1 MENSAFVHLHA
12 HTAYSLLDSSNRIR
26 DYLDR
31 VKELGMTS
39 AAITDHGAMYGVV
52 EFYKYA
58 KSIGIHPVIGC
69 EVYVSTTGMQD
80 KSGRNGQYCHLVLLA
95 ESDLGYRNLVKIV
108 STGFTEGFYYRPRID
123 FGVLEQYHEGIIA
136 LSACLGGEVPKK
148 LLRGSFQEAL
158 ETASRYLA
166 LFGRDHYY
174 LELQDHGIPEQ
185 RKVNELLVRIGA
197 ELDIPLVATN
207 DVHYTR
213 REDAEAHDLLL
224 CIQTQRKLNDA
235 ERLRYEGEE
244 YYVKSPAEMEQ
255 LFSEFRGALTNTAE
269 IARRCQVEFTFHD
282 YHLPR
287 FTPPDGLSSK
297 DYFVRL
303 CEEGLVSRYPQDHE
317 RHRAQLDYELETIQK
332 MGFVDYFLITWDFIR
347 YAKENGIPVGP
358 GRGSAAGSIVSYCL
372 GITEIDPVPYDLLF
386 ERFLNPERVTMPD
399 IDVDFC
405 YERRQ
410 EVIEYVKRKYGT
422 GNVAQIVTFGTL
434 AAKGVIRDVGK
445 ALDISPSV
453 ISKITKL
460 IPDDPKSTL
469 RDALSSA
476 SELKNSYEKDADMRR
491 LLDLAQ
497 KLEGLPRHTS
507 THAAG
512 VVICPEP
519 VCDLVPVCLSTDGGI
534 CTQFVMTTLEELGLL
549 KMDFLGLRTL
559 TVIKDA
565 SEAARKETSK
575 PVVFDYGDEKVYR
588 YIGTGQTE
596 GIFQLES
603 EGMKNFMKQLKPQ
616 NLEDLIA
623 GISLY
628 RPGPMDF
635 IPKYLKGKENPEAIA
650 YEIPQ
655 LEEILA
661 PTYGCII
668 YQEQVMQIVRKLAG
682 YSFGRADLVR
692 RAMSKKKT
700 EVMEKE
706 RGIFL
711 HGDGETPG
719 CAKNGI
725 PLEAADRIFDQMID
739 FAKYAFNKSHAA
751 TYAVVAFQTAYLKV
765 YHPSAYLAA
774 LMTSFRSNSSK
785 TAEYLLL
792 SRRMGIPVLKPD
804 VNRSSARFAAADGK
818 ILYALASIRD
828 VSDGLADALCRKRD
842 GKPFSDLKDFI
853 VRMQSSP
860 GFSKTAMESLVK
872 SGALDCMGH
881 TRKYMMEHYG
891 GMLAQAQEDRKNGL
905 GSQTPLFQLFGDGIA
920 RAHSAEKEYPR
931 PELLELEKEVLGIY
945 LSGHP
950 MDDYFDIWNSTVNAR
965 TSDFC
970 LSEDGC
976 SAADGTKV
984 TVGGILVK
992 INPKT
997 TRNNKNMAFLTIED
1011 PAGTVEVL
1019 MFPGPYEKYSGILKE
1034 GGMYFIQGTVKAEE
1048 GKDAKLA
1055 LESIRPFET
1064 AAVLPR
1070 LWIRFADFKDY
1081 QGKIAEIMK
1090 ILQTNPG
1097 SYDITFYLLCE
1108 KQVKNLKDVKT
1119 SCDKA
1124 CLDRLTAVCGKNNL
1138 RLSGSSE

>member
-1 MENSAFVHLHA
+1 MDNSSFAHLHA
-12 HTAYSLLDSSNRIR
+12 HTQYSLLDSSNRIH

-31 VKELGMTS
+31 VKELGMAS

-69 EVYVSTTGMQD
+69 EVYVSTSGMRD
-80 KSGRNGQYCHLVLLA
+80 KKGRNGQYCHLVLLA
-95 ESDLGYRNLVKIV
+95 ESDLGYRNLVQIV
-108 STGFTEGFYYRPRID
+108 STGFTEGFHYRPRVD
-123 FGVLEQYHEGIIA
+123 FSVLEKYHEGIIA

-148 LLRGSFQEAL
+148 LLGGRFQEAL
-158 ETASRYLA
+158 ETASKYLA

-185 RKVNELLVRIGA
+185 KKVNEQLVRIGS
-197 ELDIPLVATN
+197 ELGIRLVATN
-207 DVHYTR
+207 DIHYTR
-213 REDAEAHDLLL
+213 REDAAAHDLLL
-224 CIQTQRKLNDA
+224 CIQTQSKLSDA
-235 ERLRYEGEE
+235 DRLRYKGEE

-255 LFSEFRGALTNTAE
+255 LFSGFDGALTNTEE
-269 IARRCQVEFTFHD
+269 IARRCHVEFAFHD

-287 FTPPDGLSSK
+287 FTPPGGLSSF

-303 CEEGLVSRYPQDHE
+303 CEEGLLKRYPQTHE
-317 RHRAQLDYELETIQK
+317 KHRSQLAYEVETIQK
-332 MGFVDYFLITWDFIR
+332 MGFVDYFLITWDFIH

-410 EVIEYVKRKYGT
+410 EVIEYVKQKYGT
-422 GNVAQIVTFGTL
+422 SNVAQIVTFGTL

-445 ALDISPSV
+445 ALDISPST
-453 ISKITKL
+453 ISRITKL
-460 IPDDPKSTL
+460 IPEDAKSTIQ
-469 RDALSSA
+469 DALSSV
-476 SELKNSYEKDADMRR
+476 SELRKIYDNDVEIRR
-491 LLDLAQ
+491 LLNLAQ

-519 VCDLVPVCLSTDGGI
+519 VSNLVPVCLSTDGGI

-565 SEAARKETSK
+565 SEAAEREASA

-588 YIGTGQTE
+588 YISTGQTE

-603 EGMKNFMKQLKPQ
+603 EGMKSFMKQLKPRS
-616 NLEDLIA
+616 LEDLIA

-635 IPKYLKGKENPEAIA
+635 IPKYLKGKDDPKAIA

-692 RAMSKKKT
+692 RAMAKKKAD
-700 EVMEKE
+700 VMEKE
-706 RGIFL
+706 RSVFL
-711 HGDGETPG
+711 HGDAETPG
-719 CAKNGI
+719 CERNGI
-725 PLEAADRIFDQMID
+725 PLEAADSIFDQMID

-765 YHPSAYLAA
+765 HHPAAYLAA
-774 LMTSFRSNSSK
+774 LMTSFRSNNAK

-792 SRRMGIPVLKPD
+792 SRRMGIPVIKPD
-804 VNRSSARFAAADGK
+804 VNRSAACFAAEDGT

-828 VSDGLADALCRKRD
+828 VSDGLANALCQRRD
-842 GKPFSDLKDFI
+842 GKRFSDLKDFI
-853 VRMQSSP
+853 ARMQGAA
-860 GFSKTAMESLVK
+860 GFSKPAIEALIK
-872 SGALDCMGH
+872 AGALDCMGH

-891 GMLAQAQEDRKNGL
+891 SILSRIQEDRKIGL
-905 GSQTPLFQLFGDGIA
+905 YGQTPLFQLFGNPD
-920 RAHSAEKEYPR
+920 AHPSDTEEEYPASELLGYEKEA
-931 PELLELEKEVLGIY
+931 LGIY

-950 MDDYFDIWNSTVNAR
+950 MDSYFDVWSSTVNAKA
-965 TSDFC
+965 SDFC
-970 LSEDGC
+970 LSEEGC
-976 SAADGTKV
+976 SAAEGTKV
-984 TVGGILVK
+984 TIGGILNKVTA
-992 INPKT
+992 KT
-997 TRNNKNMAFLTIED
+997 TRNNKKMAFLTLED

-1019 MFPGPYEKYSGILKE
+1019 MFPEPYEKYADILNE
-1034 GGMYFIQGTVKAEE
+1034 GEMYFIQGTVKAEE
-1048 GKDAKLA
+1048 GKDSKLA
-1055 LESIRPFET
+1055 LESIRLFDGSSPT
-1064 AAVLPR
+1064 PR
-1070 LWIRFADFKDY
+1070 LWIRFADFADY
-1081 QGKIAEIMK
+1081 QAKTAEVMK
-1090 ILQTNPG
+1090 ILQAHPG
-1097 SYDITFYLLCE
+1097 PHGITFYLLRE
-1108 KQVKNLKDVKT
+1108 KQMKALGDVKI
-1119 SCDKA
+1119 SCDKP
-1124 CLDRLTAVCGKNNL
+1124 CLGRLESICGKSNL
-1138 RLSGSSE
+1138 YFSGNS

>member
-1 MENSAFVHLHA
+1 MDNSSFVHLHA
-12 HTAYSLLDSSNRIR
+12 HTQYSLLDSSNRIQ

-69 EVYVSTTGMQD
+69 EVYVSSSSMQD
-80 KSGRNGQYCHLVLLA
+80 KSGRNGRYSHLVLLA
-95 ESDLGYRNLVKIV
+95 ESNLGYRNLVQIV

-123 FGVLEQYHEGIIA
+123 FSVLEKYHEGIIA

-148 LLRGSFQEAL
+148 LLNGRYQEAL

-166 LFGRDHYY
+166 LFGRNHYY

-185 RKVNELLVRIGA
+185 KEVNLMLVRIGS
-197 ELDIPLVATN
+197 ELGIQLVATN
-207 DVHYTR
+207 DIHYTR
-213 REDAEAHDLLL
+213 REDTKAHDLLL
-224 CIQTQRKLNDA
+224 CIQTQKKMSDTS
-235 ERLRYEGEE
+235 RLRYNGEE

-255 LFSEFRGALTNTAE
+255 LFGGFSGAVTNTSE
-269 IARRCQVEFTFHD
+269 IAKRCHVEFTFRD

-287 FTPPDGLSSK
+287 YTPPGGLSSF

-303 CEEGLVSRYPQDHE
+303 CEEGLLNRYPRTYE
-317 RHRAQLDYELETIQK
+317 KHRSQLNYEIDTIRK
-332 MGFVDYFLITWDFIR
+332 MGFVDYFLITWDFIH
-347 YAKENGIPVGP
+347 YAKEKGIPVGP

-372 GITEIDPVPYDLLF
+372 GITEIDPVPFDLLF
-386 ERFLNPERVTMPD
+386 ERFLNPERITMPD

-410 EVIEYVKRKYGT
+410 EVIDYVKRKYGND
-422 GNVAQIVTFGTL
+422 NVAQIVTFGTL

-453 ISKITKL
+453 ISRITKL
-460 IPDDPKSTL
+460 IPEDAKSTIQNS
-469 RDALSSA
+469 LSSVN
-476 SELKNSYEKDADMRR
+476 ELKKIYENDSEMRR
-491 LLDLAQ
+491 LLDLSQ

-519 VCDLVPVCLSTDGGI
+519 VCNLVPVCLSTDGGI

-549 KMDFLGLRTL
+549 KVDFLGLRTL

-565 SEAARKETSK
+565 SEAAGKETSR
-575 PVVFDYGDEKVYR
+575 PIVFDYGDEKVYQ
-588 YIGTGQTE
+588 YISTGQTE

-603 EGMKNFMKQLKPQ
+603 EGMKNFMKQLKPR

-635 IPKYLKGKENPEAIA
+635 IPKYLKGKENPGTIT

-668 YQEQVMQIVRKLAG
+668 YQEQVMQIVRSLAG

-706 RGIFL
+706 RSIFL
-711 HGDGETPG
+711 HGDDETPG
-719 CAKNGI
+719 CEKNGI

-751 TYAVVAFQTAYLKV
+751 TYATVAFQTAYLKV

-774 LMTSFRSNSSK
+774 LMTSFRSNSTK

-792 SRRMGIPVLKPD
+792 CRRMGIAVLKPD
-804 VNRSSARFAAADGK
+804 VNKSMAGFTAENGT

-828 VSDGLADALCRKRD
+828 VSDSLADTICQRRGAE
-842 GKPFSDLKDFI
+842 PFSDLKDFI
-853 VRMQSSP
+853 ARMQSSA
-860 GFSKTAMESLVK
+860 GFSKPAIEALIK
-872 SGALDCMGH
+872 AGALDCMGH
-881 TRKYMMEHYG
+881 TRKHMMGHYSG
-891 GMLAQAQEDRKNGL
+891 ILSRVQEDRKNGL
-905 GSQTPLFQLFGDGIA
+905 YGQTPLFQLFGTPDSQTQRMESEYPMEELLGY
-920 RAHSAEKEYPR
+920 EKES
-931 PELLELEKEVLGIY
+931 LGIY

-950 MDDYFDIWNSTVNAR
+950 MDTYFDVWSSTVNAKA
-965 TSDFC
+965 SDFI
-970 LSEDGC
+970 LSEDGS

-984 TVGGILVK
+984 TIGGILNK
-992 INPKT
+992 IVDKT
-997 TRNNKNMAFLTIED
+997 TRSNKKMAFLTIED
-1011 PAGTVEVL
+1011 PTGAVEVL
-1019 MFPGPYEKYSGILKE
+1019 MFPDSYEKYSDILNESK
-1034 GGMYFIQGTVKAEE
+1034 MYFIHGAVKAEE

-1055 LESIRPFET
+1055 LENISPFDS
-1064 AAVLPR
+1064 ASPLPQI
-1070 LWIRFADFKDY
+1070 WIRFKDFSDY
-1081 QGKIAEIMK
+1081 QKKIAEVMK
-1090 ILQTNPG
+1090 TLQSHPG
-1097 SYDITFYLLCE
+1097 PHGITFYLLSE
-1108 KQVKNLKDVKT
+1108 RKVKCLNGVKI
-1119 SCDKA
+1119 SFDKP
-1124 CLDRLTAVCGKNNL
+1124 CRSILENICGKSNL
-1138 RLSGSSE
+1138 FLSSN